1 MLRNNKKEA
10 YCLSSTIIHIKL
22 KRGSWEIDLDC
33 PEDRVTE
40 VIQKVLAGLE
50 SSGAIQKQE
59 SEQRGTTCKALLE
72 QIWKEGWFAMPR
84 SLSEVDEEL
93 ARRGYHYD
101 RTAVSHSLTDLVR
114 EQILSRD
121 GAPRNYRYVQKKP
134 AQA

>member
-1 MLRNNKKEA
+1 
-10 YCLSSTIIHIKL
+10 LSSTIIHIKL

-40 VIQKVLAGLE
+40 IIQKVLAGLE

-59 SEQRGTTCKALLE
+59 SEQRGTTCKTLLE
-72 QIWKEGWFAMPR
+72 QMWKEGWFAMPR
-84 SLSEVDEEL
+84 SLSGVDEEL

-114 EQILSRD
+114 EQVLSRD

-134 AQA
+134 PQA

>member
-1 MLRNNKKEA
+1 M
-10 YCLSSTIIHIKL
+10 SSTIIHIKL

-50 SSGAIQKQE
+50 TSGAIQKQE
-59 SEQRGTTCKALLE
+59 NEQRGTTCKNLLE
-72 QIWKEGWFAMPR
+72 QMWKEGWFSQPR

-93 ARRGYHYD
+93 GRRGYHYD

-114 EQILSRD
+114 EQVLSRE

-134 AQA
+134 PQG

>member
-1 MLRNNKKEA
+1 
-10 YCLSSTIIHIKL
+10 LSSTIIHIKL

-40 VIQKVLAGLE
+40 IIQKVLAGLE

-59 SEQRGTTCKALLE
+59 SEQRGTTCKTLLE
-72 QIWKEGWFAMPR
+72 QMWKEGWFAMPR

-114 EQILSRD
+114 EQVLSRD

-134 AQA
+134 PQA

>member
-1 MLRNNKKEA
+1 M
-10 YCLSSTIIHIKL
+10 SSTIIHIKL

-40 VIQKVLAGLE
+40 IIQKVLAGLE

-59 SEQRGTTCKALLE
+59 SEQRGTTCKTLLE
-72 QIWKEGWFAMPR
+72 QMWKEGWFAMPR

-114 EQILSRD
+114 EQVLSRD

-134 AQA
+134 PQA

>member
-1 MLRNNKKEA
+1 M
-10 YCLSSTIIHIKL
+10 SSTIIHIKL

-50 SSGAIQKQE
+50 SSQAVKMQE
-59 SEQRGTTCKALLE
+59 EDRGTTCKALLE
-72 QIWKEGWFAMPR
+72 QMWREGWFSQPR
-84 SLSEVDEEL
+84 SLAEVDEEL

-114 EQILSRD
+114 EQVLSRD

-134 AQA
+134 PQQLG